1 MNIAQTIN
9 PKELGERLKI
19 ARETAKVT
27 QADAAA
33 AVGMSRTTLL
43 AIEKGERRVRIE
55 ELQALAGQYNV
66 SVNAL
71 LRREAVHVDLVPR
84 FRRLSESTDP
94 DVDVAVRLMNDLVSA
109 EVELENLL
117 GIEHPRNYPPER
129 PLGSGDVREQ
139 AENDAAWLREYLGLG
154 LNPVSDIFTVM
165 ELGLGIRIFQR
176 KLPQKISGLFSYHP
190 FVGASVLLNSDH
202 PWDRRVQS
210 AGHEL
215 GHFIGTRSSPEV
227 LEKNERFLSREE
239 RYAHAFGRA
248 FLTPPAAITQKFR
261 ELTAG
266 ASHLARR
273 HVILLAH
280 HFGVS
285 REAIVRRL
293 EELKLAREGTWEW
306 FETKGRITDQDARKV
321 LGEEAIVTVD
331 PVRVDARRPVSL
343 RLGLMALEAWRRDLL
358 SEGQLTKLLKIDRIT
373 LRTLLYDLQHDEG
386 EDDELLKLPR

>member
-1 MNIAQTIN
+1 MNIAQSIN
-9 PKELGERLKI
+9 PKELGDRLKI
-19 ARETAKVT
+19 ARETAKIT

-43 AIEKGERRVRIE
+43 AIEKGERRARIE
-55 ELQALAGQYNV
+55 ELQALANHYKV
-66 SVNAL
+66 SVNGL

-94 DVDVAVRLMNDLVSA
+94 DVDTAVRLLNDLVSA

-117 GIEHPRNYPPER
+117 GIEHPRNYPAER

-154 LNPVSDIFTVM
+154 LSPIADIFTLM

-176 KLPQKISGLFSYHP
+176 KLPQKISGLFAYHP
-190 FVGASVLLNSDH
+190 SIGASVLLNADH
-202 PWDRRVQS
+202 PWDRRVHS

-248 FLTPPAAITQKFR
+248 FLTPPAAITQKFK

-273 HVILLAH
+273 HIILLAH

-321 LGEEAIVTVD
+321 LGEEAIWND
-331 PVRVDARRPVSL
+331 PVRADSRRPVSL